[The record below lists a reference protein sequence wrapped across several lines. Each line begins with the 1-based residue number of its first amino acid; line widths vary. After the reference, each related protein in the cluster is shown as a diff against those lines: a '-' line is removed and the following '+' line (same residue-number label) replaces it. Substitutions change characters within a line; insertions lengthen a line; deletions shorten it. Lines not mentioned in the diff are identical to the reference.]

1 MMNGLLM
8 KRESGILWAYQR
20 DLLFHHLLT
29 LKYVVYIVEYECVNL
44 FHFSGL
50 IIRVLLIHDMVFSL
64 HVESVS
70 ILTLLRRLLRFLVA
84 ILSALP
90 AGQVRCI
97 SSSFHLLISIL
108 KTLCISKRVKLLL
121 VQIVSLYLS
130 ELDNR
135 IVIFQN
141 LPPLSVLR
149 QLVCSI
155 FHYNILLSGN
165 LPSIFC
171 RLYQHNY

>member
-29 LKYVVYIVEYECVNL
+29 LKYVVYIVEYEVL
-44 FHFSGL
+44 IFFHFSGL
-50 IIRVLLIHDMVFSL
+50 IIRVLLMHDMVFSL

-108 KTLCISKRVKLLL
+108 KTVTSQRVKLLL

-165 LPSIFC
+165 LPSMFC